1 MKSEKMYQIAEEY
14 KEYILSHEEEC
25 KASGAAIKEY
35 LDHST
40 AAYNGL
46 VVHTLHIPKIFT
58 EKEIE
63 YFRWIVKTTYGIV
76 TKVIREY
83 IDNPQYRAYYP
94 FSKELEELILVPN
107 LYDSLL
113 PVARF
118 DIFFNEED
126 WSFKFC
132 EINTDGTSAMN
143 EDYVLNQAL
152 EHNDVHQEMLK
163 KYSFDTF
170 ELYDSLVESFMKL
183 YDTYEKKVEHPYVV
197 ITDFM
202 DHCCVNEFKEF
213 ARRFQ
218 KAGYETEI
226 CNIRDMTYRDGVLYS
241 AAGHPIDLIYRRAVT
256 CDIMAHYDEVQ
267 PFIQAVKDQNVC
279 VMGSICTQIPHN
291 KWLFKMLHDQATL
304 QFLTDEE
311 QRFVKDHIPY
321 TNLMDSRFCK
331 MEDILDDK
339 DRWIIKPL
347 DSYASRGV
355 FAGIDYNDADW
366 EDIVHRHWNK
376 NYIYQEYYHPYRTD
390 NICFR
395 DAHPE
400 FHPYTNMSGLYVYN
414 GEFAGIYSRLST
426 GGIISSQYN
435 ERAVATLVLKE
446 ENA

>member
-1 MKSEKMYQIAEEY
+1 MQRIAAEYQTYIEEHF
-14 KEYILSHEEEC
+14 HETV
-25 KASGAAIKEY
+25 ASGAAIKEY
-35 LDHST
+35 LDNST

-58 EKEIE
+58 EKEIGF
-63 YFRWIVKTTYGIV
+63 FRKVVDTTYGILE
-76 TKVIREY
+76 KVIREY
-83 IDNPQYRAYYP
+83 LRNPEYRKIFP

-113 PVARF
+113 PIARF

-152 EHNDVHQEMLK
+152 ILNNAHQEMLK
-163 KYSFDTF
+163 KYSFRSF
-170 ELYDSLVESFMKL
+170 ELYDSWVKTFMEL
-183 YDTYEKKVEHPYVV
+183 YATYEKRVEHPYVV

-202 DHCCVNEFKEF
+202 DHCCVNEFEEF
-213 ARRFQ
+213 ASRFR

-226 CNIRDMTYRDGVLYS
+226 CNIRDMTYRDNVLYS
-241 AAGHPIDLIYRRAVT
+241 ARGHRIDVIYRRAVT
-256 CDIMAHYDEVQ
+256 CDIMAHYQEIQ

-279 VMGSICTQIPHN
+279 LIGSLCTQIPHN
-291 KWLFKMLHDQATL
+291 KWLFKILREEPTLSLLDQ
-304 QFLTDEE
+304 EE
-311 QRFVKDHIPY
+311 RAFVHDHIPY
-321 TNLMDSRFCK
+321 TNLMDDRYCTR
-331 MEDILDDK
+331 EDLEADK

-355 FAGIDYNDADW
+355 FAGIDFTREEWKKLVDK
-366 EDIVHRHWNK
+366 HWNQ
-376 NYIYQEYYHPYRTD
+376 NYIFQEYYHPYRTD

-395 DAHPE
+395 DKVPQ
-400 FHPYTNMSGLYVYN
+400 FIPYTNMSGLYVYN
-414 GEFAGIYSRLST
+414 GKFSGIYSRLSS

-435 ERAVATLVLKE
+435 ERAVATLVAKDGE
-446 ENA
+446 QK